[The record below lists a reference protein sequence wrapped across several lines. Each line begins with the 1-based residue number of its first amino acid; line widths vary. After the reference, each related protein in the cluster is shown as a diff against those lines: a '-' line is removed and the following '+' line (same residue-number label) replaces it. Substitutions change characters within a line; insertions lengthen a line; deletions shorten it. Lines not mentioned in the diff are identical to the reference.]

1 VKLLVVIASTREERV
16 GPLVA
21 NWFLERARAH
31 RRFEL
36 QVADL
41 KEIALPLLDEPK
53 HPRLR
58 QYTKSHT
65 KAWSAMVEGADAYV
79 FVTPE
84 YNYSMSPALLNAI
97 DYVFHEWAYKPA
109 AFVSYGGASGGMR
122 SVQMTK
128 QVLNSVKVVPVLEAV
143 TIPFFTNHV
152 AKDGSGT
159 FVPGE
164 SFDKSAA
171 VMLDELWRWAEALA
185 PMRAPRT

>member
-1 VKLLVVIASTREERV
+1 MKLLVVIASTREERV

-21 NWFLERARAH
+21 KWFVERARAH
-31 RRFEL
+31 GRFEL
-36 QVADL
+36 QIADL

-53 HPRLR
+53 HPRFR
-58 QYTKSHT
+58 QYEHAHT
-65 KAWSAMVEGADAYV
+65 KAWSATVDAADAFV

-84 YNYSMSPALLNAI
+84 YNYGMPPALLNAI
-97 DYVFHEWAYKPA
+97 DYVLHEWAYKPA

-128 QVLNSVKVVPVLEAV
+128 QVLNSVKVVPVFEAV
-143 TIPFFTNHV
+143 AIPFFTNYV

-159 FVPGE
+159 FAPGE
-164 SFDKSAA
+164 TFEKSAA

-185 PMRAPRT
+185 PMRTPRT